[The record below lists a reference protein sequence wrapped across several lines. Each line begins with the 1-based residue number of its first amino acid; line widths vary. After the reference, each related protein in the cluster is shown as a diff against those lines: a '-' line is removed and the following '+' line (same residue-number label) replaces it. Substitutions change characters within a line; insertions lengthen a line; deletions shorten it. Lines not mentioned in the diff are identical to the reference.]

1 MIKKLLSIVLT
12 LIGLETLTS
21 QNFNLVYQF
30 SAVTA
35 TPNTGT
41 VDPTPTPTAVG
52 VNSGS
57 FTANGIGTA
66 PTTTN
71 VFAFTSW
78 TTGTTPELTKYFEI
92 TLTPQQSYVV
102 TLNQMSFYAGRSN
115 TGPQKWCVR
124 TNKDSYT
131 SNAVGSTSLISASS
145 TGSIINVNANN
156 EFNWG
161 SIPTNSATVSSAWR
175 NNCLVTFDPSNCSNQ
190 FTPFNIRFY
199 AFNATSNAGSFRI
212 DSVVIY
218 GNATYSL
225 GVGLNKI
232 THDINAKI
240 KLYPNPANEGYVTID
255 AASSD
260 YSKIEV
266 INVLGAVVASH
277 NNTLAEEKIKL
288 NLATLPEGT
297 YFVKVTNG
305 NKYYIEKL
313 IVTK

>member
-1 MIKKLLSIVLT
+1 MIKKLLSIALI
-12 LIGLETLTS
+12 LIGFETLTS

-35 TPNTGT
+35 TPSTGT

-52 VNSGS
+52 VTSGS
-57 FTANGIGTA
+57 FTANGIGST

-78 TTGTTPELTKYFEI
+78 TTGT
-92 TLTPQQSYVV
+92 
-102 TLNQMSFYAGRSN
+102 
-115 TGPQKWCVR
+115 QKWCVR

-131 SNAVGSTSLISASS
+131 ANAVGSTSLISPSS

-161 SIPTNSATVSSAWR
+161 TIPTNSATVSSAWR
-175 NNCLVTFDPSNCSNQ
+175 NNCLITFDPSNCSNQ

-199 AFNATSNAGSFRI
+199 AFNATSNLGSFRI

-240 KLYPNPANEGYVTID
+240 KLYPNPANEGYVTVD
-255 AASSD
+255 AASSN